1 MKRLLILFLMAILSF
16 GIETRQ
22 MRIADLQ
29 KESISVTVQGEVTDP
44 GPVEMHP
51 YATVGELLEKVHVTD
66 SADLSGLNPDTVLN
80 DHDLLNI
87 PEKREENPRISI
99 NTAGKEELMRLPGI
113 GETMAE
119 NIIAYRNENGLFQKK
134 EDLRYVKGIGPSKY
148 EKLEDL
154 ITL

>member
-1 MKRLLILFLMAILSF
+1 MKRLLILFLMAVLSF
-16 GIETRQ
+16 GLETREIK
-22 MRIADLQ
+22 RPDLA
-29 KESISVTVQGEVTDP
+29 KETIHVTVEGEVENP
-44 GPVEMHP
+44 GPVEIHP
-51 YATVGELLEKVHVTD
+51 YATIGELLESVQVLD

-113 GETMAE
+113 GETMAD
-119 NIIAYRNENGLFQKK
+119 NIIAYRDEHGLFQKK